1 MKGNPVERRLV
12 DLFVA
17 WLSAIAVLAAAGA
30 GIAVWAAVDTTQG
43 WRIVAGV
50 LAALGAATPAFAIIA
65 IVTLLASIDARLAE
79 APSGGGEEAEE
90 GPPPDGLCRGRPD
103 G

>member
-1 MKGNPVERRLV
+1 MSIETPLTIPRYLRET
-12 DLFVA
+12 
-17 WLSAIAVLAAAGA
+17 LSR
-30 GIAVWAAVDTTQG
+30 D
-43 WRIVAGV
+43 R
-50 LAALGAATPAFAIIA
+50 AFAIIA